1 MKLKTLI
8 GIIGLL
14 IMTAF
19 VFFGQTFCDFLN
31 GDYGDWLN
39 ATLWTVITAIVLTT
53 LLIIAVVGFGKQGAS
68 AQTWHTVGVICF
80 AMFIGASCFMA
91 APSVVHTFTV
101 LSRKGDIANKAR
113 EIIDNTDLMY
123 EEYKDQSERRSNN
136 LRADL
141 KNYLTGNPTLLTQI
155 YSQHNLQ
162 IRDTSDVN
170 RMARVLEERL
180 LQICDKTWEEKL
192 RSRYEDA
199 LINRFSLLTGGSSL
213 KNLIHFNR
221 NRYDDF
227 TKHFSQTVDPFET
240 KMYYNV
246 MFNYSCVDYATEVSD
261 LFSTK
266 SANPGGIA
274 LFVFALLLGSCPFI
288 FVKNNKVKST
298 RKAKDGEGVYSQGY
312 PLK

>member
-39 ATLWTVITAIVLTT
+39 AALWTVITAVVLTT
-53 LLIIAVVGFGKQGAS
+53 FLILAVVGMSKHGAQV
-68 AQTWHTVGVICF
+68 QTWHVVGIVCF
-80 AMFIGASCFMA
+80 VLFVGASCFMA

-101 LSRKGDIANKAR
+101 LSRKGDIADKAR
-113 EIIDNTDLMY
+113 EIINNTDLMY
-123 EEYKDQSERRSNN
+123 GEYKDQSERRSNN
-136 LRADL
+136 LRANV

-155 YSQHNLQ
+155 YSQYNVQ

-170 RMARVLEERL
+170 QLARELEKDL
-180 LQICDKTWEEKL
+180 LQICDKTWGEKL

-240 KMYYNV
+240 AMYYNV
-246 MFNYSCVDYATEVSD
+246 MFNYSYVDYADEVSR
-261 LFSTK
+261 LFGNR
-266 SANPGGIA
+266 SAHAGGIA
-274 LFVFALLLGSCPFI
+274 LFIVALLLGSCPFI
-288 FVKNNKVKST
+288 FVKNNKVRST
-298 RKAKDGEGVYSQGY
+298 RKAKGGEGIYSKGY